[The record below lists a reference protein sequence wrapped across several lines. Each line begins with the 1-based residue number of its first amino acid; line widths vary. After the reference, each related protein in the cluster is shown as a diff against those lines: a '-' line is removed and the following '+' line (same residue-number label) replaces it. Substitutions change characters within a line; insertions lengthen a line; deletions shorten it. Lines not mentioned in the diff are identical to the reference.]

1 MPLFDPTTLILIGS
15 ITFVAS
21 MVNGLCGFGFA
32 LVAVPF
38 MMIFLSPKIV
48 IPLITITSLAL
59 DALIL
64 FEARRHVEWRKVASL
79 MIPGIAGM
87 LIGIW
92 LLTYLG
98 IGSLKLYIGVIIPL
112 FALAS
117 LLEARRGCP
126 TYPLAWRWGG
136 GARLLLTVRWRTRD
150 PGSAGTRNRGRREVM
165 KTMLARNVC
174 DSTVRLP

>member
-15 ITFVAS
+15 IIFVAS
-21 MVNGLCGFGFA
+21 LVKGLCGFGFA

-59 DALIL
+59 DAVIL

-79 MIPGIAGM
+79 LVPGIAGM
-87 LIGIW
+87 LVGVW

-98 IGSLKLYIGVIIPL
+98 IGSLKLYIGVIITL

-117 LLEARRGCP
+117 LLGVRRDFENERAATVFAGFLAGLLVYTRP
-126 TYPLAWRWGG
+126 PHSPL
-136 GARLLLTVRWRTRD
+136 
-150 PGSAGTRNRGRREVM
+150 
-165 KTMLARNVC
+165 
-174 DSTVRLP
+174 LPEPEDG